1 MRDTKTDT
9 VMDVVAWV
17 REVGDIIQFRS
28 KLEKD
33 FKKREIVMEKKSKGG
48 SSVNL
53 VLWGKQAEDFNS
65 ADAII
70 IVKGAKVSKYNGTKT
85 ILLGKVKARSGQG

>member
-1 MRDTKTDT
+1 MLADNS
-9 VMDVVAWV
+9 
-17 REVGDIIQFRS
+17 Q
-28 KLEKD
+28 
-33 FKKREIVMEKKSKGG
+33 GG